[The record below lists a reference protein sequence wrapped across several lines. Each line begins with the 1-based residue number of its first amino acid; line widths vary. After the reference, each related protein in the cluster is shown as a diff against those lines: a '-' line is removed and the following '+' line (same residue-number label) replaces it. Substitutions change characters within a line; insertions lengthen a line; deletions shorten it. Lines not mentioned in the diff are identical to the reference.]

1 MKIKLALLGISTAL
15 VAIGASVIY
24 KGKKSQT

>member
-1 MKIKLALLGISTAL
+1 MKVKLALLGISTAL

-24 KGKKSQT
+24 KVKKSQT

>member
-1 MKIKLALLGISTAL
+1 MKIKLTLLGISTAL

-24 KGKKSQT
+24 RVRKNQT

>member
-15 VAIGASVIY
+15 VAIGAGILY
-24 KGKKSQT
+24 KVKRSQT

>member
-24 KGKKSQT
+24 KVKKSQT

>member
-1 MKIKLALLGISTAL
+1 MKIKLTLLGISTAL

-24 KGKKSQT
+24 KVKKNQT

>member
-24 KGKKSQT
+24 KVKRNQT

>member
-1 MKIKLALLGISTAL
+1 MKNKLALLGISTAL

-24 KGKKSQT
+24 KVKKSQT